1 MVPWGLQR
9 GLSSPASVK
18 ALSGPWGARDQGVR
32 AKGGAEA
39 REGRGAS
46 PSREWAAD
54 RGLPNF
60 GCPRA
65 ARGARLPGR
74 FSLGASR
81 AHPHLLRLIPFSDP
95 PLPPAPA
102 LNPLPHPLKCL
113 DCESLDAIS
122 SRLCLVSRSCHLHLL
137 WFGLPTPYLH
147 ILLLFFLFR

>member
-1 MVPWGLQR
+1 MPWGLQR
-9 GLSSPASVK
+9 GLGSPASVK
-18 ALSGPWGARDQGVR
+18 ALSGPWGTRDQGVR

-39 REGRGAS
+39 REAKGAS

-74 FSLGASR
+74 FSLGAYR
-81 AHPHLLRLIPFSDP
+81 AHPHLLIRLIPFPDP
-95 PLPPAPA
+95 PLPPALA
-102 LNPLPHPLKCL
+102 LNPLLHPLKCL
-113 DCESLDAIS
+113 DCESLDAVF